1 MVKAILSG
9 TKTQTRRL
17 LPEWCNDFGNV
28 EIVKDPELCDQ
39 KALEWNELKEKQ
51 CHGLYACFDKGEEHL
66 KCKYAVGDI
75 IYVRETFYAYGNW
88 VKNKLNKS
96 GKQKFK
102 FLDFTLLNDFKY
114 RYEDN
119 KPLRVKTGRTNE
131 IGWYKRPSLFMPKEA
146 ARIFLEITDIRAER
160 LNDIS
165 EDDAIAE
172 GIYRWTEERMTGK
185 PIRYQIYQSE
195 KGDDSMYCSSPIN
208 SYESLWESINGKGS
222 WDSNSFVLAITFKTK
237 II

>member
-1 MVKAILSG
+1 MNPKSRPMLFKTEMVQAILSG

-17 LPEWCNDFGNV
+17 LPEWCNDFGSV

-75 IYVRETFYAYGNW
+75 IYVRETFIENKGQLPTDLGFVYKADLGVEELEYSKELK
-88 VKNKLNKS
+88 VKWK
-96 GKQKFK
+96 
-102 FLDFTLLNDFKY
+102 
-114 RYEDN
+114 
-119 KPLRVKTGRTNE
+119 
-131 IGWYKRPSLFMPKEA
+131 PSLFMPKNA

-172 GIYRWTEERMTGK
+172 GIGRWTEERMTSK

-195 KGDDSMYCSSPIN
+195 KGDDSMYFSNPID
-208 SYESLWESINGKGS
+208 SYENLWESINGKGS
-222 WDSNSFVLAITFKTK
+222 WENNPFVWVITFKTK
-237 II
+237 I